1 MYKVP
6 LHVLEG
12 FLKSLEIS
20 NAVLKEAAERDDS
33 PYIQVAI
40 KENEKQINIIKLNFG
55 FNG

>member
-6 LHVLEG
+6 LHILEG

-20 NAVLKEAAERDDS
+20 NAVLIEAAELDDS
-33 PYIQVAI
+33 LAIQLAI